1 MVLGPVRHQAEV
13 TFDDSGWSADEL
25 DYVLVGACYS
35 SPYWTEYLRLAPGGP
50 IILRLEATD
59 AMQTVVRAEVRLQPS
74 CALANG
80 STTPPPAETMAELCL
95 QQCPDF

>member
-1 MVLGPVRHQAEV
+1 MA
-13 TFDDSGWSADEL
+13 FDDSGWSADEL